1 MFTQSSQHTGARR
14 PLRWLTAALLMVWAT
29 ASFGVVYW
37 ARELSFVWGDWTFS
51 FWMTAQGSVLV
62 FLAITVIY
70 AVVANR
76 LDSPSNQ
83 HDHDLELDTE
93 PRRDNL
99 PQP

>member
-14 PLRWLTAALLMVWAT
+14 QLRWLTAALLMVWAT

-62 FLAITVIY
+62 FLVITVVY
-70 AVVANR
+70 ASVANR
-76 LDSPSNQ
+76 LDAPSNQ
-83 HDHDLELDTE
+83 QDFDLDVESDA
-93 PRRDNL
+93 
-99 PQP
+99 QP

>member
-37 ARELSFVWGDWTFS
+37 ARELSFVWGNWPFS

-62 FLAITVIY
+62 FLAITVVY
-70 AVVANR
+70 ALVANR
-76 LDSPSNQ
+76 LDAPSNQ
-83 HDHDLELDTE
+83 QDFDLDVESDA
-93 PRRDNL
+93 
-99 PQP
+99 QP

>member
-1 MFTQSSQHTGARR
+1 
-14 PLRWLTAALLMVWAT
+14 MVWAT

-62 FLAITVIY
+62 FLAITVFY
-70 AVVANR
+70 AWVANR

-83 HDHDLELDTE
+83 QDFDLDVESDA
-93 PRRDNL
+93 
-99 PQP
+99 QP